1 MMAIF
6 WLQNDVFLT
15 VHTPVT
21 FDIDSPPSSDV
32 HLVTRRPPSSYT
44 FQKLADP
51 CYPAGLN
58 RSPPHRF
65 IARLKDF
72 LPNLQDALIMGST
85 ASTDIGLL
93 TRAKT
98 ALTDDMAA
106 EKTVGVFTTT
116 NIAID
121 PRRAQLPMTDEMG
134 DTSPVGMAI
143 DLSSRVK
150 VSRPLMG
157 DEVDQSP
164 TPLPELL
171 VLNNEGVL
179 SAWWF
184 VYTESIKQG
193 TSYPGLV
200 VTGGAEDRPPSST
213 VPSVSPAAGARQPSG
228 FGAPSFG
235 SPAAPTSGVG
245 VPKALQ
251 APASGANP
259 TPPASTSAFGSA
271 ARLGSGQS
279 PWGGPPPVT
288 TSQQTGMS
296 FGQPV
301 FGSSS
306 PLGAVTQGNA
316 FGRAGMPGTRQ
327 SPWATAASGGTPAE
341 KPSAAVP
348 TSSPFGGGPAA
359 TPAPSGGFSSYASQG
374 GFAAAAVSAATGP
387 SIFGSPSP
395 NPFARGRGTTDATS
409 TFGRPQA
416 AEDKDS
422 RGPLGSGLGG
432 FQLGSGFKGDG
443 TAKDDAPKP
452 ATTSGNGFFG
462 SGFGSTL
469 EAAKDEASVPL
480 SQETDM
486 DTGDPGDMPQQPKVV
501 PPSTDRAAEELV
513 GKPTES
519 PNDRRSEPAMKA
531 PAETFGGSTTP
542 SSSPLA
548 VPPAPVHPVSPP
560 KPGVGGTFAT
570 LSQADVTP
578 ASVEK
583 SEPKTLAFE
592 GFPDPSRVKFESG
605 EGPSTPPAKARV
617 HREDAQDVRTS
628 PEEGSSPNTPLP
640 PIPTSKASY
649 AAGDSSTSSDNSVPD
664 DAPLPP
670 DFLPKKAD
678 SRPAGE
684 DALNLAGP
692 SSDDDG
698 DWEGSG
704 EDVAQDLSP
713 VNEPDQTP
721 GFTPQSSF
729 GDALGGSFTNVSH
742 PARPQPPRPLFGEIG
757 SPLPTSVELPPRPA
771 HGLRLP
777 SPARPPLGRDPSP
790 GKAGGTLASPEP
802 DAKPDDSLAE
812 QGSQPGPLAGK
823 QAPEAQQNDDREWI
837 EAEEKHAALRAQLQG
852 DVEGTTRLPPFVAHH
867 DYVGRLTGTG
877 LGAEMERLYHDI
889 NSMVD
894 TLGLNARALKAFAKG
909 HTEAA
914 KEGGRSR
921 RDLDSEDQWCLVE
934 IPDVCRIEEELVEQ
948 LDEGQVRGVPEKIRE
963 CVAIRDDVGKRK
975 SFLDL
980 TPRGH
985 RAPLTGGVVSAR
997 KVHAAA
1003 TSYRRTPRS
1012 CAHCCRSSGTP
1023 EQRADRA
1030 AAGDPD
1036 RPCARATAA
1045 VPRGGGCHRV
1055 EGQAGLGEGRSGP
1068 ASAANGGCAQ
1078 DNHEAHRHDREEER
1092 GRRHVGESAAD
1103 PEDGRR

>member
-1 MMAIF
+1 MHTVPDGPSNAVMAIF

-32 HLVTRRPPSSYT
+32 HLATRRPPSSYT

-65 IARLKDF
+65 ISRLKDF

-121 PRRAQLPMTDEMG
+121 PRRAQLPMNDEMG
-134 DTSPVGMAI
+134 DTSPIGMAI
-143 DLSSRVK
+143 DLSSKVK

-164 TPLPELL
+164 TPLPQLF

-200 VTGGAEDRPPSST
+200 VTGGAGDGTPLST
-213 VPSVSPAAGARQPSG
+213 VPSASPVAGARQAGG

-245 VPKALQ
+245 VPTALQ
-251 APASGANP
+251 APASGVNP
-259 TPPASTSAFGSA
+259 TPPAPMSAFGSA

-279 PWGGPPPVT
+279 PWGGPPPVA
-288 TSQQTGMS
+288 TSQQTGLS

-306 PLGAVTQGNA
+306 PLGAVTQGSA

-327 SPWATAASGGTPAE
+327 SPWAIAGSGGTAE
-341 KPSAAVP
+341 KPSVAAP
-348 TSSPFGGGPAA
+348 TSSPFGGGPATTPTPA
-359 TPAPSGGFSSYASQG
+359 PAPSGGFSSYASQG

-387 SIFGSPSP
+387 SIFGSPSS

-409 TFGRPQA
+409 SFGRPEA
-416 AEDKDS
+416 AEDKGS

-452 ATTSGNGFFG
+452 ATTGGNGFFG

-469 EAAKDEASVPL
+469 EAAENEASVPL

-486 DTGDPGDMPQQPKVV
+486 DTGDPSDTLQQPRVV
-501 PPSTDRAAEELV
+501 PPSTGQAAEKLV
-513 GKPTES
+513 DKPTES
-519 PNDRRSEPAMKA
+519 PNDRRPEPVMKA
-531 PAETFGGSTTP
+531 ATERFGGPTAP
-542 SSSPLA
+542 SSSPPA
-548 VPPAPVHPVSPP
+548 VPAAPVRAATPP
-560 KPGVGGTFAT
+560 KPGVGGTFTT

-578 ASVEK
+578 ASAEK

-592 GFPDPSRVKFESG
+592 GFSDPSKAKVESG
-605 EGPSTPPAKARV
+605 AGPSTPEAKARV
-617 HREDAQDVRTS
+617 HRDDARVVRTS
-628 PEEGSSPNTPLP
+628 PTEGSSPNTPLP
-640 PIPTSKASY
+640 PIPTSKTSY
-649 AAGDSSTSSDNSVPD
+649 AAGDSSASSDNTIPD

-670 DFLPKKAD
+670 DFLPKKGD
-678 SRPAGE
+678 SRPTGE
-684 DALNLAGP
+684 DALNPAGP

-721 GFTPQSSF
+721 RFTPQSSF

-742 PARPQPPRPLFGEIG
+742 PARPQPSRPLFGEIG

-771 HGLRLP
+771 HDLRLP
-777 SPARPPLGRDPSP
+777 SPGRPPSSLDPSP
-790 GKAGGTLASPEP
+790 SKAGGTLAFPRP
-802 DAKPDDSLAE
+802 DAKPAENTARPRATDDSLAGE
-812 QGSQPGPLAGK
+812 APQPGPTPGK
-823 QAPEAQQNDDREWI
+823 QVSEPRPNDDQEWI
-837 EAEEKHAALRAQLQG
+837 EAEEKHVALRAQLQG

-909 HTEAA
+909 HTEET
-914 KEGGRSR
+914 KEGGRNR
-921 RDLDSEDQWCLVE
+921 PDLDSEDQWCLVE
-934 IPDVCRIEEELVEQ
+934 IPDVCRIEDELVEQ
-948 LDEGQVRGVPEKIRE
+948 LDEGQVRDVPDKIRE
-963 CVAIRDDVGKRK
+963 CVALRDDVGKRK
-975 SFLDL
+975 SSRYLV
-980 TPRGH
+980 PRGH
-985 RAPLTGGVVSAR
+985 RASLTGGVVSAR
-997 KVHAAA
+997 KVYAAA
-1003 TSYRRTPRS
+1003 TSYRRTS
-1012 CAHCCRSSGTP
+1012 
-1023 EQRADRA
+1023 
-1030 AAGDPD
+1030 
-1036 RPCARATAA
+1036 
-1045 VPRGGGCHRV
+1045 
-1055 EGQAGLGEGRSGP
+1055 
-1068 ASAANGGCAQ
+1068 
-1078 DNHEAHRHDREEER
+1078 
-1092 GRRHVGESAAD
+1092 
-1103 PEDGRR
+1103 